1 MVTEHSCNPLVHPV
15 HTFTISIF
23 HIGILIFLPFQDSR
37 NPLSPMPC
45 ISLCGTKKQST
56 MVAVGDKFPTA
67 PVVHHEGFGGNT
79 PSAIKTVGDM
89 LGDNKKVLFVTLP
102 GAFTPT

>member
-1 MVTEHSCNPLVHPV
+1 MFFVVPQVLFSCSCYSTQYITGPHNMCLR
-15 HTFTISIF
+15 
-23 HIGILIFLPFQDSR
+23 QDSR

-45 ISLCGTKKQST
+45 FSLCGTKKQST